1 MAALANTYMTTQA
14 VGNREELSDVVSRIT
29 PEDTPIYSLIEKG
42 KCVSIHPEWE
52 TDELAAPGENIKS
65 EGDEYAFGAITPPER
80 LGNYTQIMRKDWI
93 ISGTQEVVSE
103 AGNVQKRKYQK
114 LKKGIEIRK
123 DVEYA
128 IVDTNASVAG
138 ATREF
143 GSLNTWIET
152 NVSRGAG
159 GANGGFDNATGLTVA
174 PTDGEQRAFTKSIL
188 DSVMQAGY
196 QSGANFRHVS
206 VSPYVKSVFVTF
218 MSDSNVA
225 PFRYAVPQ
233 GGERNTIVATADYY
247 EGPFGTVM
255 IHPNRV
261 QAATAAT
268 ARNAFF
274 LDTDMLEFLWLRKIQ
289 EDKDVAKTGDADKGV
304 IIGEGTLKVK
314 NEKGLGVAADLFGL
328 SEAG

>member
-1 MAALANTYMTTQA
+1 MAVVANTFTTSQA

-42 KCVSIHPEWE
+42 KCNTHHPEWE
-52 TDELAAPGENIKS
+52 TDELAAPGENIRQ
-65 EGDEYAFGAITPPER
+65 EGDEYTFGTIIAPTR
-80 LGNYTQIMRKDWI
+80 LGNYTQILRKDWI
-93 ISGTQEVVSE
+93 ISATQEVVAE

-114 LKKGIEIRK
+114 LKKGVEIRK
-123 DVEYA
+123 DLEYA
-128 IVDTNASVAG
+128 IADTNASVSG
-138 ATREF
+138 ATREL
-143 GSLNTWIET
+143 GSLPTWLTT

-159 GANGGFDNATGLTVA
+159 GANGGYNPTTGLTVA
-174 PTDGEQRAFTKSIL
+174 PTDGTQRPFTKAIL
-188 DSVMQAGY
+188 DQVMQTGY
-196 QSGANFRHVS
+196 QNGANFRHVS

-218 MSDSNVA
+218 MSDANVA
-225 PFRYAVPQ
+225 PFRYAVSQ

-261 QAATAAT
+261 QAGNANL

-274 LDTDMLEFLWLRKIQ
+274 LDTDMLSFLWLRNIQ
-289 EDKDVAKTGDADKGV
+289 EDKAVAKTGDADKGV
-304 IIGEGTLKVK
+304 IIGEGTLKVH

-328 SEAG
+328 SAAS

>member
-1 MAALANTYMTTQA
+1 MAVVTNTFQTTDA

-42 KCVSIHPEWE
+42 KCVTVHPEWE
-52 TDELAAPGENIKS
+52 TDELAAPGANIRE
-65 EGDEYAFGAITPPER
+65 EGEEYAFDAITPPKR

-93 ISGTQEVVSE
+93 ISATQEVTAE

-114 LKKGIEIRK
+114 LKKGVEIRK
-123 DVEYA
+123 DVEFA
-128 IVDTNASVAG
+128 IVDTNASAGG

-143 GSLNTWIET
+143 GSLNTWVET
-152 NVSRGAG
+152 NVSRGAT
-159 GANGGFDNATGLTVA
+159 GANGGFNPETGLTVA
-174 PTDGEQRAFTKSIL
+174 PVTGTQRAFTKAIL
-188 DSVMQAGY
+188 DDVMQQGY
-196 QSGANFRHVS
+196 QNGANFRHVS

-225 PFRYAVPQ
+225 PFRYAVSQ

-261 QAATAAT
+261 QAVSAGL

-274 LDTDMLEFLWLRKIQ
+274 IDSDMLSFLWLRNIQ
-289 EDKDVAKTGDADKGV
+289 EDRDVAKTGDADKGV
-304 IIGEGTLKVK
+304 IIGEGTLKVH
-314 NEKGLGVAADLFGL
+314 NEKGLGIAADLFGL
-328 SEAG
+328 SAAS